1 MNRDNHLDRAAKYTW
16 ANKEAINLARELPS
30 ESAIADR
37 AAQVGDIVTKNREK
51 NRLWKRILLAD
62 VLLIVLVPTMLLTFT
77 DPASYSSGVSTVVT
91 ATILSLFALLAVSSV
106 VLMDIT
112 LKYITPAHQLMLLQP
127 IVGTNTCITA
137 LEYLA
142 EDQVE
147 AHQWRDQAI
156 SERSQLYHFDV
167 EILKALAKLNVEE
180 READRL
186 RREAAQALAAQR
198 QMADTAFQKIHGRM
212 PQD

>member
-1 MNRDNHLDRAAKYTW
+1 MNRNDQLDRAAKYTW
-16 ANKEAINLARELPS
+16 ANKEAITLARELSS
-30 ESAIADR
+30 ESAVADR
-37 AAQVGDIVTKNREK
+37 TGHVGDIVTKNREK
-51 NRLWKRILLAD
+51 NTFWKRILLAD
-62 VLLIVLVPTMLLTFT
+62 VLLIVLVPTVLLTFT
-77 DPASYSSGVSTVVT
+77 DPARYSSGASTAVA
-91 ATILSLFALLAVSSV
+91 ATILSLFALMAVSSV
-106 VLMDIT
+106 VLMNIM
-112 LKYITPAHQLMLLQP
+112 LNYITPAHQLMLLQP

-147 AHQWRDQAI
+147 AQQWRDQAI

-180 READRL
+180 REAERL

-198 QMADTAFQKIHGRM
+198 QMTDAAFQKIHGRM